1 MSVAPGLAPP
11 PLAGGGRGEGPS
23 GTCIGNFDGRCLA
36 VHYRVAYRFQNPLK
50 IFPDLLARDPQNPQS
65 FSLHPAIP
73 SCIGVRISMRNSVD
87 LHDQACGGAEE
98 IGDEG
103 TDRLLATEL
112 GACDLAGAQRPPEYG
127 FTTCGFAAHRSG
139 EREKSGWDDP
149 SPCPPPARGGGTW
162 WAAFVHPDAIRPSGE
177 CKVNRGRVRRMP
189 DA

>member
-11 PLAGGGRGEGPS
+11 PLAGGGRGEGRG
-23 GTCIGNFDGRCLA
+23 GTWIDGVDGCCIA
-36 VHYRVAYRFQNPLK
+36 VQDRLTYRFQNPLK
-50 IFPDLLARDPQNPQS
+50 IFPDLLARDPQNPQA
-65 FSLHPAIP
+65 FTLHPAIP
-73 SCIGVRISMRNSVD
+73 SCIGFRIGMRDSVD
-87 LHDQACGGAEE
+87 LHDQACGGAEK

-112 GACDLAGAQRPPEYG
+112 EARELAGAQRPPEYG
-127 FTTCGFAAHRSG
+127 FATCGFTAHRSG
-139 EREKSGWDDP
+139 EGEKSGWDDP